1 MPEATTLNVVA
12 RNVVASL
19 SIAVLTNI
27 LQQRTI
33 YYVSR
38 AGHAPRAILAA
49 RALAYHDVFLIT
61 AAIIVPAIV
70 LALFLRPSLGR
81 PAVPAARRKDE
92 EAPCDYLERSRQ
104 EGRAAAR

>member
-19 SIAVLTNI
+19 SIAVLTNV

-38 AGHAPRAILAA
+38 AGHAPGAILAA

-61 AAIIVPAIV
+61 AVIIVPAIV
-70 LALFLRPSLGR
+70 LALFLRPSPSR
-81 PAVPAARRKDE
+81 PAVQAGRWEDE
-92 EAPCDYLERSRQ
+92 EAPCDYIERARQ